1 MATASLTVPDPPDFA
16 CITRDRVAG
25 YRMVERDL
33 HPVLDAG
40 TEKMLVVG
48 LQGKGSGS
56 AEKVQVGQGVGSL
69 RRENQE
75 LKAPHERALII
86 WLSLLSVK
94 LKSSTSESEE

>member
-1 MATASLTVPDPPDFA
+1 MTTASLLTLA

-25 YRMVERDL
+25 YRTVERDSRPL
-33 HPVLDAG
+33 LDVG
-40 TEKMLVVG
+40 TEKMLVFG

-56 AEKVQVGQGVGSL
+56 AERVPVGQGVGSL

-75 LKAPHERALII
+75 LKAPHDRAVTIR
-86 WLSLLSVK
+86 LSALSVK